1 MPAICRFSRQPLA
14 LTSLVHALPVP
25 AYFFSYPSLS
35 HVILESY
42 SLSLFSF
49 SYFITEKT
57 VTTLANKNIAHL
69 KTNKRNPDVRFNN

>member
-14 LTSLVHALPVP
+14 ADLTRSRSSCASL
-25 AYFFSYPSLS
+25 FFSYPSLS

-42 SLSLFSF
+42 FLSLFSF
-49 SYFITEKT
+49 FYFITEKT
-57 VTTLANKNIAHL
+57 VTTLANKNIAHS

>member
-1 MPAICRFSRQPLA
+1 MPAICRFARQPLA

-42 SLSLFSF
+42 FLSLFSF